1 MCSITLPVLTQLS
14 EKPQWVLKDFTTE
27 LGSPFSTSHMLLIH
41 RGEMPQNYFQLSQRI
56 TVGSQH
62 PLRSQTPVILVP
74 GTQCPLT
81 SKCPLIHV
89 DTRFREIK
97 IKSLKD
103 RNCVFVITYLSDILW
118 SSLRMKCRLPL
129 TFIKSFHVLDKMFYI
144 GNIFKILGKYK
155 TS

>member
-1 MCSITLPVLTQLS
+1 MKNKTYCYCQILRTVCINKSLVYSEAAILGIQHRNVLYYFTCTYSTFREAPVS
-14 EKPQWVLKDFTTE
+14 FKDFTTE

-81 SKCPLIHV
+81 FKCPLIHV
-89 DTRFREIK
+89 DTRFR
-97 IKSLKD
+97 
-103 RNCVFVITYLSDILW
+103 
-118 SSLRMKCRLPL
+118 
-129 TFIKSFHVLDKMFYI
+129 
-144 GNIFKILGKYK
+144 
-155 TS
+155 